1 MTARRRLIVCDDEA
15 EFRTYIRRAAESMGF
30 EVRETG
36 DPMACADL
44 VRGFAP
50 EILILDIV
58 MPDMD
63 GIEVLGAVAAH
74 GFSGRVLLTSGYD
87 PNYMTSAAR
96 LASIKGV
103 RTEILPKPVRLDA
116 LKTALA

>member
-1 MTARRRLIVCDDEA
+1 MTARRKLAICDDEP
-15 EFRTYIRRAAESMGF
+15 EFRAYIRRAAESMGF

-36 DPMACADL
+36 NPTACAEM
-44 VRGFAP
+44 VRDFAP
-50 EILILDIV
+50 EILVLDIV

-63 GIEVLGAVAAH
+63 GIEVLHAVAEA
-74 GFSGRVLLTSGYD
+74 GYSGRVLLTSGYD

-96 LASIKGV
+96 LAAIKGV

-116 LKTALA
+116 LKAALS